1 MSKKI
6 LVILVVFL
14 VVAVSFVGGKK
25 LAVLPGLMKPVVIAI
40 QENELFI
47 LDGVEVYVYS
57 LRDYR
62 LLTKFG
68 KKGQGPGELVPDDEI
83 PLQLRLVDGN
93 IFLNSQ
99 TKMIYYSKDGK
110 MIKEKSFTFPCMQIV
125 PLGEGFAVVKSITGD
140 SPGIKLAVVLCDA
153 QLKPLKTLVSFEKDE
168 AANLGRIVIPTPYIY
183 LHGAE
188 DTLFVWGGIQ
198 RDFDI
203 KVFDKRGNPLPAIRM
218 PYDRL
223 ELTGSFKD
231 ELMEWFKTGRFGSAP
246 AAVFQ
251 RIYFLD
257 DLPAVR
263 DVVVTG
269 NRGGSRVYVQTYKQ
283 QANGSE
289 FFVFDYHGKR
299 LNRVFLPTASGD
311 KIKLNHETLFTFDG
325 NRYYYL
331 VDNLDNEEWELHME
345 TLN

>member
-6 LVILVVFL
+6 LVILVVLL
-14 VVAVSFVGGKK
+14 VVSVSFVDGEK
-25 LAVLPGLMKPVVIAI
+25 LAVLPGLMKPVVLAI

-110 MIKEKSFTFPCMQIV
+110 MIKEKAFPFLCMQIV
-125 PLGEGFAVVKSITGD
+125 PLGEGFAVVKSLTGD

-153 QLKPLKTLVSFEKDE
+153 QLKPIKTLVSFEKDE

-188 DTLFVWGGIQ
+188 DTLLVWGGIQ

-203 KVFDKRGNPLPAIRM
+203 KVFDKRGNSLPAIRM

-246 AAVFQ
+246 AEVFQ

-257 DLPAVR
+257 YLPAVR
-263 DVVVTG
+263 EVVVTG
-269 NRGGSRVYVQTYKQ
+269 NRSGSRVYVQTYKQ
-283 QANGSE
+283 QTNGSE
-289 FFVFDYHGKR
+289 FIVFDGHGKR